1 MVHFWAFFA
10 ILRGSGPDFL
20 GRCGLGAHGDCAAM
34 TSGPGGWQLDS
45 PVRLRASF
53 ILLAVLARKC
63 LRLVS

>member
-53 ILLAVLARKC
+53 IY
-63 LRLVS
+63 